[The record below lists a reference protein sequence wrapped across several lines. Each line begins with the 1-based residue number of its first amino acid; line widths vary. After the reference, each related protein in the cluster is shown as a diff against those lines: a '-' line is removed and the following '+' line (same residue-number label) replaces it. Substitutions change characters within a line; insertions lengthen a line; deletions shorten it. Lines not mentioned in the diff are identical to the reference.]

1 MTTTPPVLLATFAD
15 LLARLQADNVPH
27 QVVDADRQVV
37 AVPANLGGTPT
48 QTVFRWEKQ
57 TSLFQ
62 IIVPLPFPVPP
73 ERVAAFESAV
83 VRVNNAI
90 ALPGFGFDHEK
101 GLPYYRLSVPRETDG
116 ALRLELLQRLLTSAV
131 ANARDF
137 LGALRGITAGGSP
150 EDVIKTALAEKQ
162 GPPSTP

>member
-1 MTTTPPVLLATFAD
+1 MTTPPPVVLATFAD

-27 QVVDADRQVV
+27 QVVDPERQVV

-48 QTVFRWEKQ
+48 QTVFRWE
-57 TSLFQ
+57 TGSPLFQ
-62 IIVPLPFPVPP
+62 IIVPMPFPVPAD
-73 ERVAAFESAV
+73 RVAAYESAL

-90 ALPGFGFDHEK
+90 ALPGFGFDHDK
-101 GLPYYRLSVPRETDG
+101 GLPYYRLSLPRETDG
-116 ALRLELLQRLLTSAV
+116 GLRLELLQRMLASAV

-137 LGALRGITAGGSP
+137 LGALRGVTTGGSP
-150 EDVIKTALAEKQ
+150 ADVIKAAVAEKQ